1 MDLYFIIFIIA
12 ILSYYYLFNEINKN
26 NYLIIIIYFVF
37 LVIGYYYIGL
47 KIYLYNTIII
57 IYNVLKNNKERFKEG
72 RSEEKRI
79 EEKDIEEKIV
89 QKANEMGPVIQKAAE
104 KHMDDRTK
112 NCSKEQDK
120 IINNYDK
127 CIPDV

>member
-57 IYNVLKNNKERFKEG
+57 IYNVLKNNKEGFKE
-72 RSEEKRI
+72 RSKEGITEDEI
-79 EEKDIEEKIV
+79 EGV
-89 QKANEMGPVIQKAAE
+89 ANEMGPAIQKATE
-104 KHMDDRTK
+104 KHTDDRTK

-120 IINNYDK
+120 IIKNCDK
-127 CIPDV
+127 CIPKV

>member
-72 RSEEKRI
+72 ITADEIKE
-79 EEKDIEEKIV
+79 
-89 QKANEMGPVIQKAAE
+89 KANEMGPDIQKATE
-104 KHMDDRTK
+104 KHTDDRCK
-112 NCSKEQDK
+112 NCLKEQDK
-120 IINNYDK
+120 IIKNNDK
-127 CIPDV
+127 CIPKV

>member
-26 NYLIIIIYFVF
+26 NYLIVIIYFVF

-72 RSEEKRI
+72 ITEAEI
-79 EEKDIEEKIV
+79 EGV
-89 QKANEMGPVIQKAAE
+89 ANEMGPAIQKATE
-104 KHMDDRTK
+104 KHTDDSVE
-112 NCSKEQDK
+112 NCSEDK
-120 IINNYDK
+120 DRITESCDK
-127 CIPDV
+127 CIPKV